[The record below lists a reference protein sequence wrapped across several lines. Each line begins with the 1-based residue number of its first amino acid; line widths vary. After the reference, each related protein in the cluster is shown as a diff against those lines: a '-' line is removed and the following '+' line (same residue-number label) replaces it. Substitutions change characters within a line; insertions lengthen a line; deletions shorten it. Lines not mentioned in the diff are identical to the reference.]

1 VEIKQL
7 RYFVKVAELS
17 SVGRASDL
25 LNVAQPT
32 LSRQIRALELELK
45 THLFARTGRGV
56 TLTVLGRRFLEH
68 ARGILHATDSAM
80 DALNESKTAY
90 DGRVV
95 TGFTP
100 SVGRTII
107 PSFAEQFAARFPK
120 ASLSIVEA
128 YSSALTEQV
137 LVGKLDF
144 AILLNPVASP
154 NLVIDPIA
162 TENLYLIG
170 SKPVGPKKE
179 EVKLEN
185 VADVRLIMPHTMH
198 TIRPLL
204 EYEAARLG
212 VTLNVAFEID
222 AVRSIVDLVER
233 GHGYTVMPINSLR
246 RGERPGL
253 SWQRIVK
260 PAIEVT
266 ICLVRPIRSPQTALP
281 AEAAMLA
288 RSILAQMLSKTAGG

>member
-1 VEIKQL
+1 MEIKQL
-7 RYFVKVAELS
+7 RYFVKVAELN

-56 TLTVLGRRFLEH
+56 TLTVLGRSFLEH
-68 ARGILHATDSAM
+68 ARGILHATDTAM
-80 DALNESKTAY
+80 DTLNKSKTAY
-90 DGRVV
+90 DGRVI

-107 PSFAEQFAARFPK
+107 PAFAEQFAARFPK
-120 ASLSIVEA
+120 ASLSIVEG
-128 YSSALTEQV
+128 YSSSLTEQV
-137 LVGKLDF
+137 LIGKLDF
-144 AILLNPVASP
+144 AIPLNPVASP
-154 NLVIDPIA
+154 NLVIEPIA

-170 SKPVGPKKE
+170 AKQVGPKKN
-179 EVKLEN
+179 EVKLESF
-185 VADVRLIMPHTMH
+185 AHIPLIMPHTMH

-212 VTLNVAFEID
+212 VTLNVALEID

-233 GHGYTVMPINSLR
+233 GRGYTVMPINSLR

-266 ICLVRPIRSPQTALP
+266 LCLVRPIRSPQTALP
-281 AEAAMLA
+281 TEAALLA
-288 RSILAQMLSKTAGG
+288 RSILAQALSEGTPA

>member
-1 VEIKQL
+1 
-7 RYFVKVAELS
+7 
-17 SVGRASDL
+17 
-25 LNVAQPT
+25 

-100 SVGRTII
+100 SVGLTII
-107 PSFAEQFAARFPK
+107 PQFTEQFAKRFPK
-120 ASLSIVEA
+120 ASLSIVEG
-128 YSSALTEQV
+128 YSSSLTEQV
-137 LVGKLDF
+137 LMGKLDF

-162 TENLYLIG
+162 AENLYLIG
-170 SKPVGPKKE
+170 AKPVGRRKR
-179 EVKLEN
+179 EVKLADL
-185 VADVRLIMPHTMH
+185 ADVPLIMPHTMH

-212 VTLNVAFEID
+212 VTLNVAIEID
-222 AVRSIVDLVER
+222 AVRSIADLVER
-233 GHGYTVMPINSLR
+233 GHGWTVMPINSLR

-253 SWQRIVK
+253 SWQRIIK

-266 ICLVRPIRSPQTALP
+266 ICLVRPVRKPQTALP
-281 AEAAMLA
+281 TEAAMLA
-288 RSILAQMLSKTAGG
+288 RSILSQMLSETTAG

>member
-1 VEIKQL
+1 MEIKQL
-7 RYFVKVAELS
+7 RYFVKVAELN

-45 THLFARTGRGV
+45 THLFARNGRGV

-68 ARGILHATDSAM
+68 ARGILHATDSAF

-100 SVGRTII
+100 SVGRTMI
-107 PSFAEQFAARFPK
+107 PAFAEQFAARFPK
-120 ASLSIVEA
+120 ASLSIVEG
-128 YSSALTEQV
+128 YSSSLTEQV
-137 LVGKLDF
+137 LMGKLDF

-170 SKPVGPKKE
+170 AKPIGRRKQ
-179 EVKLEN
+179 EVRLADL
-185 VADVRLIMPHTMH
+185 ADVPLIMPHTMH

-212 VTLNVAFEID
+212 VILNVVFEVD
-222 AVRSIVDLVER
+222 AVRSIVDLVEK
-233 GHGYTVMPINSLR
+233 GHGWTVMPINSLR
-246 RGERPGL
+246 HGERPGL
-253 SWQRIVK
+253 SWQRIIK

-266 ICLVRPIRSPQTALP
+266 VCLVRPVRSSQTALP
-281 AEAAMLA
+281 TEAAMLA
-288 RSILAQMLSKTAGG
+288 RTTLAKLLSEPSGS

>member
-1 VEIKQL
+1 MEIKQL
-7 RYFVKVAELS
+7 RYFVKVAELN
-17 SVGRASDL
+17 SVGRASDI

-100 SVGRTII
+100 SVGRTMI
-107 PSFAEQFAARFPK
+107 PTFAGQFAERFPK
-120 ASLSIVEA
+120 ASLSIVEG

-137 LVGKLDF
+137 LMGKLDF

-154 NLVIDPIA
+154 NLLIDPIA
-162 TENLYLIG
+162 AENLYLIG
-170 SKPVGPKKE
+170 AKPVGPKKE

-185 VADVRLIMPHTMH
+185 LADVPLIMPHTMH

-212 VTLNVAFEID
+212 MTLHVALEID

-233 GHGYTVMPINSLR
+233 GRGYTVMPINSLR
-246 RGERPGL
+246 HRDHPRL

-260 PAIEVT
+260 PSIEVT
-266 ICLVRPIRSPQTALP
+266 LCLVRPVRNPQTALP
-281 AEAAMLA
+281 AETAMLA
-288 RSILAQMLSKTAGG
+288 RSILVQLLSDATGG

>member
-1 VEIKQL
+1 MEIKQL
-7 RYFVKVAELS
+7 RYFVKVAELN
-17 SVGRASDL
+17 SVGRASDI

-68 ARGILHATDSAM
+68 ARGILHATDTAM

-100 SVGRTII
+100 SVGRTMI
-107 PSFAEQFAARFPK
+107 PTFVGRFAERFPK
-120 ASLSIVEA
+120 ASLSVVEG
-128 YSSALTEQV
+128 YSSTLTEQV
-137 LVGKLDF
+137 LMGKLDF

-154 NLVIDPIA
+154 NLLIDPIA
-162 TENLYLIG
+162 AENLYLIG
-170 SKPVGPKKE
+170 AKPVGPKKE
-179 EVKLEN
+179 EVKLES
-185 VADVRLIMPHTMH
+185 VADVPLIMPHTMH

-212 VTLNVAFEID
+212 MTLHVELEID
-222 AVRSIVDLVER
+222 AVRSIVELVEGGR
-233 GHGYTVMPINSLR
+233 GYTVMPINSLR
-246 RGERPGL
+246 HRDHPRL
-253 SWQRIVK
+253 SWQQIVK
-260 PAIEVT
+260 PSIEVT
-266 ICLVRPIRSPQTALP
+266 LCLVRPVRSPQTALP
-281 AEAAMLA
+281 AETAVLA
-288 RSILAQMLSKTAGG
+288 RSILVELLSEATSG

>member
-1 VEIKQL
+1 MEIKQL
-7 RYFVKVAELS
+7 RYFVKVAELN

-25 LNVAQPT
+25 LNIAQPT

-45 THLFARTGRGV
+45 TKLFARTGRGV

-100 SVGRTII
+100 SVGLTII
-107 PSFAEQFAARFPK
+107 PQFTEQFSKCFPK
-120 ASLSIVEA
+120 ASLSIVEG
-128 YSSALTEQV
+128 YSSSLTEQV
-137 LVGKLDF
+137 LMGKLDF

-162 TENLYLIG
+162 EENLYLIG
-170 SKPVGPKKE
+170 AKPVGRSKR
-179 EVKLEN
+179 EVKLADL
-185 VADVRLIMPHTMH
+185 ADVPLIMPHTMH

-212 VTLNVAFEID
+212 VTLNVAIEID
-222 AVRSIVDLVER
+222 AVRSIADLVER
-233 GHGYTVMPINSLR
+233 GHGWTVMPINSLR

-253 SWQRIVK
+253 SWQRIIK

-266 ICLVRPIRSPQTALP
+266 ICLVRPVRKPQTALP
-281 AEAAMLA
+281 TEAAMLA
-288 RSILAQMLSKTAGG
+288 RSILSQMLSETTAG